1 MANWAPSG
9 GLRGSALTNSADAH
23 LDRAILCVD
32 SYIYFGTDDHFLN
45 YILKSLAPGGTL
57 AVAMPGLMK
66 DFEDGVPQH
75 LKPFWGQDC
84 WCWHR
89 LEWWRHLWERTGLVD
104 MVEADTLP
112 DGCALYARWKEAQD
126 KAGLSRG
133 PRTLILKQ
141 DAERCRIHQLAA
153 RKSAAANQPSDSKDP
168 RHRPSRRYCTC
179 SPRRLIFLTSRSVV
193 GNTHAPYVVCSP

>member
-32 SYIYFGTDDHFLN
+32 SYIYLGTDDHFLN
-45 YILKSLAPGGTL
+45 YILRFLAPGGTP

-126 KAGLSRG
+126 KAGLNPWPQDTG
-133 PRTLILKQ
+133 ILKQ
-141 DAERCRIHQLAA
+141 DAGEYVGFIRLAA
-153 RKSAAANQPSDSKDP
+153 RK
-168 RHRPSRRYCTC
+168 R
-179 SPRRLIFLTSRSVV
+179 
-193 GNTHAPYVVCSP
+193 